1 MSFAIS
7 RGTHIVDCNGQVNNS
22 SISNSTI
29 DMNGGTIT
37 SHGTPV
43 DGSDVAN
50 KDYVDG
56 LLVGGVP
63 FVTITLV
70 GVLYTTIISTQS
82 GSIMLLIKNL
92 VTNGPAA
99 TFLLSKSEA
108 GREPSVARFT
118 SSDGLNTNEKL
129 DVRWDPNNGIELHK
143 TGFNYDGQYRIKYIL
158 M

>member
-1 MSFAIS
+1 MSFAIT
-7 RGTHIVDCNGQVNNS
+7 RGTHIVDCNGQVR
-22 SISNSTI
+22 NSTI
-29 DMNGGTIT
+29 TNSTVDMNGGVIS

-43 DGSDVAN
+43 NGSDVVN

-56 LLVGGVP
+56 FLVGGVP
-63 FVTITLV
+63 SVTITLT
-70 GVLYTTIISTQS
+70 GVTYTSIISTQS
-82 GSIMLLIKNL
+82 GSILLLIKNL

-108 GREPSVARFT
+108 GREASVARFT

-129 DVRWDPNNGIELHK
+129 DVRWDPNTGIELHK
-143 TGFNYDGQYRIKYIL
+143 TGLNYDGQYRIKYIL